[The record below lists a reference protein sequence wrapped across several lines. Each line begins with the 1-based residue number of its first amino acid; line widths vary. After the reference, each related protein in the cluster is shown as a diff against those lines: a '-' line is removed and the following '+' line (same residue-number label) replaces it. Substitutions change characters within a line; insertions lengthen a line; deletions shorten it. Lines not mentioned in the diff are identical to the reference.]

1 MANEVNGETIQEDV
15 KPVNPKLAMR
25 EAIVQSVNAQR
36 DEENGVEEEV
46 VEETTE
52 VEEVEDVAEELEES
66 NTQDQEV
73 EESQQEEEE
82 LVTIKVDGKE
92 EQVPLSKIKDAGV
105 RTFQKE
111 TAADKRLQEISEREK
126 QLQAYTQQIIANQ
139 QQPQVQKDASPQIDP
154 RIKQWTEAIQFGTEE
169 EAAGAIQQMMASGQ
183 SQAAPDINSV
193 LSAVDA
199 KLHTAEMDRFINS
212 PPEQGGYADI
222 VEDPMT
228 KQMAASQ
235 IDARINARYQQTGQL
250 TPATREDY
258 DVVLGGIREWKKQFQ
273 PKEQLVN
280 TQERTNRKKQA
291 DNVNTSSARHQKQE
305 EKEPTRQ
312 DVINGMRGKRA
323 R

>member
-52 VEEVEDVAEELEES
+52 VEEVEEVAEELEES

-126 QLQAYTQQIIANQ
+126 QLQAYTQLLPTSNNHKYKRTLHHRLIRESN
-139 QQPQVQKDASPQIDP
+139 
-154 RIKQWTEAIQFGTEE
+154 
-169 EAAGAIQQMMASGQ
+169 SGLRL
-183 SQAAPDINSV
+183 SSLELRKRRRV
-193 LSAVDA
+193 LSS
-199 KLHTAEMDRFINS
+199 K
-212 PPEQGGYADI
+212 
-222 VEDPMT
+222 
-228 KQMAASQ
+228 
-235 IDARINARYQQTGQL
+235 
-250 TPATREDY
+250 
-258 DVVLGGIREWKKQFQ
+258 
-273 PKEQLVN
+273 
-280 TQERTNRKKQA
+280 
-291 DNVNTSSARHQKQE
+291 
-305 EKEPTRQ
+305 
-312 DVINGMRGKRA
+312 
-323 R
+323 